1 MQDVC
6 FDFQLIL
13 LPNGMQGTEG
23 IKGIWLSGYMRNA
36 HISSSTLDT
45 MYSSLRV
52 LQLGDV
58 KNVSGKCTEKFEK
71 LVFFKA
77 EITELPFDVSKSE
90 QLTYFC
96 YKSGKLRL
104 QPKASDFISPFNFLE
119 T

>member
-23 IKGIWLSGYMRNA
+23 IKGIWLSGNA

-71 LVFFKA
+71 LVYFKA
-77 EITELPFDVSKSE
+77 EITELPFDVSISE
-90 QLTYFC
+90 QLRYLC
-96 YKSGKLRL
+96 YESGKLHL
-104 QPKASDFISPFNFLE
+104 LPKASDFISPFNFLE